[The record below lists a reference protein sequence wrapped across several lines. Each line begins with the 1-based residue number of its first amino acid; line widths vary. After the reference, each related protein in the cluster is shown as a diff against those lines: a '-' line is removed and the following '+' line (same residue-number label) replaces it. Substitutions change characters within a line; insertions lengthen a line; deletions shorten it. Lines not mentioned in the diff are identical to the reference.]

1 VPFPSAFDNLVA
13 GVSADFNLEV
23 DWHVMPIE
31 LTRMEGISALDAVEA
46 LRRVSFFAVLPLDE
60 LKILATHC
68 VARRIL
74 QDEILV
80 GEGDPCEGLFVVQ
93 SGAIKLFK
101 MAENGREQVLVIERP
116 GSTVGE
122 LSVFDG
128 GTFPASAVAAEDST
142 LLFLPKREFLE
153 LCRRN
158 SEVAFAVIRSLAWR
172 FRYLTSLVEEL
183 SLKEVSHR
191 LARFLRDRALKLGVR
206 TRRGIEFPLEETNQ
220 QIGAEIGTVRDLVS
234 RNLRR
239 FVDRGIIRLER
250 RRVIVLDVAELEAQV
265 SGAKRG
271 SAG

>member
-1 VPFPSAFDNLVA
+1 MHAVPVRLRMGA
-13 GVSADFNLEV
+13 VSALE
-23 DWHVMPIE
+23 PLE
-31 LTRMEGISALDAVEA
+31 T
-46 LRRVSFFAVLPLDE
+46 LRRVSFFAVLPPED
-60 LKILATHC
+60 LKSLAGHC
-68 VARRIL
+68 VPRRL
-74 QDEILV
+74 LRDEILV
-80 GEGDPCEGLFVVQ
+80 SEGDPCEGLFVVQ

-101 MAENGREQVLVIERP
+101 MAENGREQILGIERA

-153 LCRRN
+153 LCQRN

-191 LARFLRDRALKLGVR
+191 LARFLRDRALQLGVR

-220 QIGAEIGTVRDLVS
+220 EIGAEIGTVRDLVS

-239 FVDRGIIRLER
+239 FVDRGILRLER
-250 RRVIVLDVAELEAQV
+250 RRVIVLDMGELEAQV
-265 SGAKRG
+265 SGTKRA

>member
-1 VPFPSAFDNLVA
+1 
-13 GVSADFNLEV
+13 
-23 DWHVMPIE
+23 MPVE
-31 LTRMEGISALDAVEA
+31 LRTIALPALDAVEA
-46 LRRVSFFAVLPLDE
+46 LRRVSFFAVLPQEE
-60 LKILATHC
+60 LRVLAGHC
-68 VARRIL
+68 VIRRIL
-74 QDEILV
+74 KDEILV
-80 GEGDPCEGLFVVQ
+80 GEGDPCTGLFVVQ
-93 SGAIKLFK
+93 SGTIKLFK
-101 MAENGREQVLVIERP
+101 MAENGREQVLVIERA

-122 LSVFDG
+122 PSVFDG

-172 FRYLTSLVEEL
+172 LRYLASLVEEL

-206 TRRGIEFPLEETNQ
+206 SRRGIEFPLEETNQ
-220 QIGAEIGTVRDLVS
+220 EIGAEIGTVRDLVS

-250 RRVIVLDVAELEAQV
+250 RRVIVLDVAELEAQA
-265 SGAKRG
+265 SGAKRA

>member
-1 VPFPSAFDNLVA
+1 MSTESRTMTPP
-13 GVSADFNLEV
+13 
-23 DWHVMPIE
+23 
-31 LTRMEGISALDAVEA
+31 ALDAVET
-46 LRRVSFFAVLPLDE
+46 LRRVSFFSVLPISELRDVAAYCAVRRVSKDE
-60 LKILATHC
+60 ML
-68 VARRIL
+68 VA
-74 QDEILV
+74 
-80 GEGDPCEGLFVVQ
+80 EGDPCEGLYIVQ
-93 SGAIKLFK
+93 SGTIKLFK
-101 MAENGREQVLVIERP
+101 MAENGREQVLVNERA

-122 LSVFDG
+122 FSVFDG

-153 LCRRN
+153 LCERN

-191 LARFLRDRALKLGVR
+191 LARFLRDRAVALGVR

-220 QIGAEIGTVRDLVS
+220 EIGAEIGTVRDLVS

-250 RRVIVLDVAELEAQV
+250 RKVIVLDMAELDAQV
-265 SGAKRG
+265 AGAKRASG
-271 SAG
+271 A

>member
-1 VPFPSAFDNLVA
+1 MGA
-13 GVSADFNLEV
+13 VSALE
-23 DWHVMPIE
+23 PLE
-31 LTRMEGISALDAVEA
+31 T
-46 LRRVSFFAVLPLDE
+46 LRRVSFFAVLPPED
-60 LKILATHC
+60 LKSLAGHC
-68 VARRIL
+68 VPRRL
-74 QDEILV
+74 LRDEILV
-80 GEGDPCEGLFVVQ
+80 SEGDPCEGLFVVQ

-101 MAENGREQVLVIERP
+101 MAENGREQILGIERA

-153 LCRRN
+153 LCQRN

-191 LARFLRDRALKLGVR
+191 LARFLRDRALQLGVR

-220 QIGAEIGTVRDLVS
+220 EIGAEIGTVRDLVS

-239 FVDRGIIRLER
+239 FVDRGILRLER
-250 RRVIVLDVAELEAQV
+250 RKVIVLDMGELEAQV
-265 SGAKRG
+265 SGTKRA
-271 SAG
+271 SAGG

>member
-1 VPFPSAFDNLVA
+1 MAV
-13 GVSADFNLEV
+13 
-23 DWHVMPIE
+23 
-31 LTRMEGISALDAVEA
+31 LDPVET
-46 LRRVSFFAVLPLDE
+46 LRRVPFFAVLAPAD
-60 LKILATHC
+60 LAALASHC
-68 VARRIL
+68 VVRRL
-74 QDEILV
+74 MRDETLV
-80 GEGDPCEGLFVVQ
+80 VEGDPCDGLFVVQ
-93 SGAIKLFK
+93 SGAVKLFK
-101 MAENGREQVLVIERP
+101 MAENGREQILVIERA

-128 GTFPASAVAAEDST
+128 GNFPATAVAIEDST

-153 LCRRN
+153 LCRRD

-191 LARFLRDRALKLGVR
+191 LARFLRDRALKSGVR
-206 TRRGIEFPLEETNQ
+206 TKRGIEFPLEETNQ
-220 QIGAEIGTVRDLVS
+220 EIGAEIGTVRDLVS

-250 RRVIVLDVAELEAQV
+250 RRVIVLDMAELEAQV
-265 SGAKRG
+265 AGAKRA

>member
-1 VPFPSAFDNLVA
+1 MHAVPVTL
-13 GVSADFNLEV
+13 
-23 DWHVMPIE
+23 
-31 LTRMEGISALDAVEA
+31 RMRVISALEPLET
-46 LRRVSFFAVLPLDE
+46 LRRVSFLAVLPPEDLNA
-60 LKILATHC
+60 LAGHC
-68 VARRIL
+68 IPRRL
-74 QDEILV
+74 LRDEILV
-80 GEGDPCEGLFVVQ
+80 SEGDPCEGLFVVQ

-101 MAENGREQVLVIERP
+101 MAENGREQILVIERA

-153 LCRRN
+153 LCQRN

-191 LARFLRDRALKLGVR
+191 LARFLRDRALQLGVR

-220 QIGAEIGTVRDLVS
+220 EIGAEIGTVRDLVS

-239 FVDRGIIRLER
+239 FVDRGILRLER
-250 RRVIVLDVAELEAQV
+250 RKVIVLDMGELEAQV
-265 SGAKRG
+265 SGTKRA

>member
-1 VPFPSAFDNLVA
+1 MVL
-13 GVSADFNLEV
+13 
-23 DWHVMPIE
+23 M
-31 LTRMEGISALDAVEA
+31 TALDPVET
-46 LRRVSFFAVLPLDE
+46 LRRVPFFAVLPPEE
-60 LKILATHC
+60 LKALASHC
-68 VARRIL
+68 VVRHVMK
-74 QDEILV
+74 DEMLV

-101 MAENGREQVLVIERP
+101 MAENGREQILVIERA

-122 LSVFDG
+122 LPIFDG
-128 GTFPASAVAAEDST
+128 GNFPASVVAVDDSM

-153 LCRRN
+153 LCQRN
-158 SEVAFAVIRSLAWR
+158 SEVAFALIRSLAWR

-191 LARFLRDRALKLGVR
+191 LARFLRDRALKSGVR
-206 TRRGIEFPLEETNQ
+206 TKRGLEFPLQETNQ
-220 QIGAEIGTVRDLVS
+220 EIGAEIGTVRDLVS

-250 RRVIVLDVAELEAQV
+250 RKVIVLDIAELEAQIA
-265 SGAKRG
+265 GTKRA